1 MATNFPASLDTLTN
15 PTSSDSLNSPSHS
28 AQHANVN
35 DAVEALQAKVGADSS
50 AVTTSLDYKVAQ
62 LESDVAGF
70 TSGKI
75 LQVVSTTKTDTFSA
89 SVTAPSF
96 SSNVTGLTAT
106 ITPSAATSKVMVILH
121 LVGSESVE
129 STDFFIR
136 LMRDT
141 TPICIGDANATRAQ
155 ASAGICQ
162 VGNDSGGVATLMVT
176 YLDSPSTTSA
186 VTYGVQMSHRGAS
199 GNVYVNR
206 TSSDINVFQNPRFAS
221 TITVMEVSV
230 WSIIPLF

>member
-15 PTSSDSLNSPSHS
+15 PTSSDSLSSPSHS

-50 AVTTSLDYKVAQ
+50 AVASSHDYKIAQ

-75 LQVVSTTKTDTFSA
+75 LQVVSTTKTNVFSA
-89 SVTAPSF
+89 SVTNPNF
-96 SSNVTGLTAT
+96 SSNVTGLEAT
-106 ITPSAATSKVMVILH
+106 ITPSATTSKVMVILH
-121 LVGSESVE
+121 LVGSESNE
-129 STDFFIR
+129 ATDFFIR

-141 TPICIGDANATRAQ
+141 TPICVGDPLSSRAQ

-162 VGNDSGGVATLMVT
+162 VGADSGGVATLMVN

-186 VTYGVQMSHRGAS
+186 VTYGVQMTHRGSTA
-199 GNVYVNR
+199 NVYVNR
-206 TSSDINVFQNPRFAS
+206 TQGDSNLWQNFRGAS
-221 TITVMEVSV
+221 TITVMEVSA
-230 WSIIPLF
+230 

>member
-75 LQVVSTTKTDTFSA
+75 LQVVSATKTDTF
-89 SVTAPSF
+89 
-96 SSNVTGLTAT
+96 TAT
-106 ITPSAATSKVMVILH
+106 STATWDVSGLSVAITPSSASSKILVVGYVNMSGAYDRPAMRLVRNSTAIGVGATS
-121 LVGSESVE
+121 GSRISV
-129 STDFFIR
+129 SGAGYM
-136 LMRDT
+136 LAGADT
-141 TPICIGDANATRAQ
+141 TTVSVN
-155 ASAGICQ
+155 
-162 VGNDSGGVATLMVT
+162 

-186 VTYGVQMSHRGAS
+186 TTYKIQVIVPGSPATAI
-199 GNVYVNR
+199 YVNR
-206 TSSDINVFQNPRFAS
+206 TITDTSSNSYIRSAS
-221 TITVMEVSV
+221 TITVMEVAA
-230 WSIIPLF
+230 